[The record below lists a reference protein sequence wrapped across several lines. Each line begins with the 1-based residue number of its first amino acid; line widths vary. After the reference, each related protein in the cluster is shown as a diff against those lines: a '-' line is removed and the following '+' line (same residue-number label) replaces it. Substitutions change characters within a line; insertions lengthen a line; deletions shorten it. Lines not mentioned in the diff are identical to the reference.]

1 MSANKRSITSGVV
14 SAMTKK
20 YPPTRD
26 LREIGRVV
34 PFVETMDAAR
44 ESSSCCVGVEA
55 ALETKKSM
63 NGFINRLSDSTT
75 LRKPDKV

>member
-1 MSANKRSITSGVV
+1 
-14 SAMTKK
+14 MTKK

-26 LREIGRVV
+26 LRDIGRVI

-55 ALETKKSM
+55 ALETKTSM
-63 NGFINRLSDSTT
+63 NGFINRLSDSTA
-75 LRKPDKV
+75 LRKLDKV

>member
-1 MSANKRSITSGVV
+1 
-14 SAMTKK
+14 MTKK

-26 LREIGRVV
+26 LRDIGRVV

>member
-1 MSANKRSITSGVV
+1 MSANTRSITSGAI

-26 LREIGRVV
+26 LRDIGKVI

-55 ALETKKSM
+55 ALETNKSM
-63 NGFINRLSDSTT
+63 NASRNRISNSITPRKSD
-75 LRKPDKV
+75 

>member
-1 MSANKRSITSGVV
+1 
-14 SAMTKK
+14 MTKK

-26 LREIGRVV
+26 LRDIGRVV

-55 ALETKKSM
+55 ALETKKGM
-63 NGFINRLSDSTT
+63 NVFINRLSNSAT
-75 LRKPDKV
+75 LRRSDKA

>member
-1 MSANKRSITSGVV
+1 
-14 SAMTKK
+14 MTKK

-26 LREIGRVV
+26 LRDIGRVV

-55 ALETKKSM
+55 ALETKKNM
-63 NGFINRLSDSTT
+63 NGFINRLSNGTT
-75 LRKPDKV
+75 PRKSDKV

>member
-1 MSANKRSITSGVV
+1 
-14 SAMTKK
+14 MTRK

-26 LREIGRVV
+26 LRDIGRVI

-55 ALETKKSM
+55 ALETKKNM